1 MHDRTSDT
9 LEHMLQLRAEAAFER
24 QLRRRRWTLPALMA
38 LLFVVTLYTC
48 TVGGV
53 HISTSEILAMLSS
66 ALRGHEYAGA
76 TPEHAAVFFAIRLP
90 RIVLAILIG
99 ASLGVSGAA
108 MQGVFRNPL
117 VDPGL
122 LGVSGGAA
130 LGAVSAI
137 VLGASVAGGLSPE
150 LLHYALPVAAFVG
163 SVGAMLLVQW
173 LGSVDGRASIATLL
187 LAGIAVNALTGALT
201 GLLTYKANDAQLRT
215 ITFWSFG
222 SLGGASWPTIFATA
236 PFFALAII
244 GLPRMARPLN
254 ALLLGEAEAGHLG
267 YSTERTKRWVILL
280 VSLAVGTAVSVAGI
294 IGFIGLVV
302 PHLLRLVTGP
312 DHRIL
317 LPGSAL
323 LGGSLLLVSDA
334 FARTLAVPAELP
346 IGIVTACLGTPFL
359 LALLAQERRRIA

>member
-1 MHDRTSDT
+1 MI
-9 LEHMLQLRAEAAFER
+9 FER
-24 QLRRRRWTLPALMA
+24 QAWRRRWILPVLMA
-38 LLFVVTLYTC
+38 LLLVLALYTS

-53 HISTSEILAMLSS
+53 SIGASEILSMLYS
-66 ALRGHEYAGA
+66 ALCGHEYAGA
-76 TPEHAAVFFAIRLP
+76 SPEHAAVFFAIRLP
-90 RIVLAILIG
+90 RVVLAVVIG

-130 LGAVSAI
+130 LGAVGAI
-137 VLGASVAGGLSPE
+137 VLGASVSQGMSSSVVP
-150 LLHYALPVAAFVG
+150 YVLPVAAFAG
-163 SVGAMLLVQW
+163 SVSAMLLVQW
-173 LGSVDGRASIATLL
+173 LGTIDGRTSMATLL

-201 GLLTYKANDAQLRT
+201 GLLTYRASDAQLRT

-222 SLGGASWPTIFATA
+222 SLGGATWPTLFATA
-236 PFFALAII
+236 PFFTLAIV

-294 IGFIGLVV
+294 IGFVGLVV
-302 PHLLRLVTGP
+302 PHLLRLVAGP
-312 DHRIL
+312 DHRVL

-323 LGGSLLLVSDA
+323 LGACLLLASDA
-334 FARTLAVPAELP
+334 FARTYVVPAELP

-359 LALLAQERRRIA
+359 LALLAQERRRMA